1 MSANSRAP
9 VIAIIGRTNV
19 GKSTL
24 FNRLVERQA
33 ALTSKEAGTTRDRK
47 DGWCLW
53 RGRVVRVVDT
63 GGLDINP
70 NDEIE
75 RNIIEQGELAI
86 KNADVVLFIVDLK
99 TGLLPQEQD
108 LARKLRNAKK
118 PVILVGNKAEGPNSL
133 RIAADPAWRRF
144 GLGAPEPISA
154 LRGTGVGDMLDL
166 VWAKLKTVGKDPIE
180 LSEVRPTRV
189 AVVGKPNV
197 GKSSI
202 LNAIMGENRF
212 IVSAIA
218 HTTREPNDVLVEWGE
233 KDYILVD
240 TAGLLKQ
247 AKMERHGKLMATG
260 AEKTERT
267 LRDAD
272 VALFVIDA
280 TLPIGTQER
289 MIAGMVKGAG
299 LGAIVVV
306 NKWDLVPDKSPS
318 TMTRYRNYLQANLP
332 FLTWAP
338 IMFVSAK
345 TNKRIPN
352 IFETVDLVQM
362 HRFTEL
368 PETEVDAFWQ
378 AAVRKHLP
386 SRHKGPTP
394 PKIMGMTQTGIAPPT
409 FHLTIKAK
417 REDVLH
423 PSYLRFLEN
432 RLRERFELEGTP
444 VVINVKGMQASA

>member
-1 MSANSRAP
+1 MSSSHAP
-9 VIAIIGRTNV
+9 VVALIGRTNV

-33 ALTSKEAGTTRDRK
+33 ALTSREAGTTRDRK

-53 RGRVVRVVDT
+53 RGRCVRVVDT

-86 KNADVVLFIVDLK
+86 AKADIILFIVDLK
-99 TGLLPQEQD
+99 TGMLPQEEE
-108 LARKLRNAKK
+108 LSRKLRKARK
-118 PVILVGNKAEGPNSL
+118 PVILVGNKAEGPNAL
-133 RIAADPAWRRF
+133 RVAADPSWRRF

-154 LRGTGVGDMLDL
+154 LRGTGVGDVLDT
-166 VWAKLKTVGKDPIE
+166 VWNKLKELGKEPIE

-233 KDYILVD
+233 KEYILVD
-240 TAGLLKQ
+240 TAGLLKK
-247 AKMERHGKLMATG
+247 AKMEKHGGLMATG

-272 VALFVIDA
+272 VALFVLDA

-306 NKWDLVPDKSPS
+306 NKWDLVADKTPS
-318 TMTRYRNYLQANLP
+318 TMTRYRTYLEANLP

-338 IMFVSAK
+338 VMFVSAK

-352 IFETVDLVQM
+352 IFETVDLVQS

-368 PETEVDAFWQ
+368 PEQEVDQFWR
-378 AAVRKHLP
+378 AAIRRHLP
-386 SRHKGPTP
+386 SKHKGPTP
-394 PKIMGMTQTGIAPPT
+394 PKVMGMAQTGIAPPT

-417 REDVLH
+417 REDVIH

-444 VVINVKGMQASA
+444 IVINVKGVQATA